1 MTTYEIT
8 YVNNKGH
15 QNHISVIATD
25 VRHAISQALEL
36 KPECRVI
43 SYSLNLCGL
52 TMKHTQS
59 EMEATQKQSLDISFQ
74 SCDYGRGS
82 TPPMTEIQYK
92 RKPPTTR
99 LILCSS
105 LNDVYVGEPVMIVY
119 HCGMRAYKHNRHV
132 VVSSE
137 RNCFGGFYYTDG
149 TEA

>member
-1 MTTYEIT
+1 MSDTQSRRRLSLSLNA
-8 YVNNKGH
+8 V
-15 QNHISVIATD
+15 SF
-25 VRHAISQALEL
+25 L
-36 KPECRVI
+36 P
-43 SYSLNLCGL
+43 SLNLCGL

-59 EMEATQKQSLDISFQ
+59 EMEAIVKTEPSVRSVFNPVTMEEDQHLSYDA
-74 SCDYGRGS
+74 
-82 TPPMTEIQYK
+82 EIQYK
-92 RKPPTTR
+92 TKPPTTR